1 MFEGK
6 TVDIENI
13 SMYQPELAD
22 AILNIKETNE
32 VYTYDHKDLDFIKD
46 LINDR
51 MYHCQSE
58 LQQHIDTAER
68 NGNFIYYRV
77 DDEIRHFSIPVYEMM
92 LKWITSLMDRCQ
104 ITASDLNQGIVQQ
117 ALRQLFYEVRYG
129 IYVNNDDKS
138 VDEKF
143 TILSDLMII
152 CSPYS
157 QNC

>member
-1 MFEGK
+1 MLK
-6 TVDIENI
+6 KIADIENI
-13 SMYQPELAD
+13 SMYQPKLAD
-22 AILNIKETNE
+22 AIFNIKETNE
-32 VYTYDHKDLDFIKD
+32 VYTYGHKDLDFIKD

-92 LKWITSLMDRCQ
+92 LKWKTSLILKDRCH
-104 ITASDLNQGIVQQ
+104 ITTSELNQGIVQQ
-117 ALRQLFYEVRYG
+117 ALRQLFYEVRHG

-152 CSPYS
+152 CS